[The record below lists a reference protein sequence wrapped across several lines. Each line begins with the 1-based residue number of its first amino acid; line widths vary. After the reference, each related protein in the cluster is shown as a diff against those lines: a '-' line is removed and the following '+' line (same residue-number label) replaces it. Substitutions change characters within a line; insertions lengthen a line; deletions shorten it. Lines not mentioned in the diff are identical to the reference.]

1 MKIGLSIH
9 ELDKAS
15 PFRLAGFMMLGTI
28 ACIVLFG
35 YFSADEEIEWLIAIA
50 GLLLFAW
57 VSAVLGF
64 FNPAWGKYALQSVI
78 SYLIMVV
85 VLLGVAF
92 LVSTT
97 SIQDMRVYQSML
109 LATSL
114 FFGVA
119 IVVSRVIQG
128 ITQFFSKH

>member
-1 MKIGLSIH
+1 MKIGLSIN

-64 FNPAWGKYALQSVI
+64 FNPSWGKYALQSVL
-78 SYLIMVV
+78 SYIVMVI

-109 LATSL
+109 LATSM
-114 FFGVA
+114 FFGVS

-128 ITQFFSKH
+128 ITHFFSQH